1 MHKQEQLQVPKENAR
16 FLKSCLLTD
25 FLGGVDGVSVVFFIY
40 YSHGASLLNET
51 SKRCVCVM
59 FSVDVGREREGDR
72 EGQERK
78 GVCHPLFNG
87 KLAQPCNVTHPA
99 CTECGVHGEHL
110 ECCVCEVTCVCV
122 CLESV

>member
-59 FSVDVGREREGDR
+59 FSVDVGREREI
-72 EGQERK
+72 
-78 GVCHPLFNG
+78 G
-87 KLAQPCNVTHPA
+87 KAKR
-99 CTECGVHGEHL
+99 GR
-110 ECCVCEVTCVCV
+110 VCV
-122 CLESV
+122 IHSLMANLLSPVM